1 MTTVIALVVLLL
13 LILIIVWAH
22 FFRQQQVTSFDQNV
36 RDNTNVNLYHEH
48 KAEIE
53 ADFEQGKIDQEN
65 YQYLTQEL
73 DKSLLQ
79 DVQENQQHQ
88 EVFEQKQLS
97 IIWPVSISLF
107 ILVFS
112 FALYNKIG
120 AFEQLSQPQQV
131 NVQEQMEQD
140 ERARQQE
147 TLARVAQLRQK
158 ISEEP
163 KNADAWYSLGQA
175 LVGLGDFNGAIAAF
189 AKVEEIDGPH
199 ADIYGAMAQAT
210 YYRDNQEITA
220 ESQILIDKA
229 LALDPL
235 DPSTNILLGMH
246 SFMHQEYAQA
256 IKYWQPIIDSGRS
269 NVNSQA
275 LQEAVNEA
283 KNRLALTGQQSQPI
297 EQTIPDNGVQLSLNV
312 TIGDNVMS
320 ELIQQED
327 KAVFIYAIASSGP
340 KMPIAAV
347 KVFASDLPATIVLND
362 SQAMMEQM
370 KLSMFEKVHVF
381 AVISQDGTP
390 GVKPGDYQA
399 VIRDIVVA
407 DNKLLDVVI
416 DEKVTDSVK

>member
-1 MTTVIALVVLLL
+1 MTTVITLVVLLL

-88 EVFEQKQLS
+88 EVFEQKRLS

-147 TLARVAQLRQK
+147 TLTRLAQLRQQ

-163 KNADAWYSLGQA
+163 NNADAWYSMGQA
-175 LVGLGDFNGAIAAF
+175 LVGLGEFNGAIAAF

-220 ESQILIDKA
+220 ESQVLIDKA

-283 KNRLALTGQQSQPI
+283 KNRLALTGQQSQAI
-297 EQTIPDNGVQLSLNV
+297 EQATPDNGVQLSLNV
-312 TIGDNVMS
+312 TIGDNVMN

>member
-147 TLARVAQLRQK
+147 TLARVAQLRQQ

-163 KNADAWYSLGQA
+163 NNADAWYSLGQA

-189 AKVEEIDGPH
+189 AKVEEVDGPH

-220 ESQILIDKA
+220 ESQVLIDKA

-283 KNRLALTGQQSQPI
+283 KNRLALTGQQSQAI
-297 EQTIPDNGVQLSLNV
+297 EQATPDNGVQLSLNV

>member
-147 TLARVAQLRQK
+147 TLTRVAQLRQQ

-163 KNADAWYSLGQA
+163 NNADAWYSLGQA

-220 ESQILIDKA
+220 ESQVLIDKA